1 MPLRHLYAVSIY
13 FSSYHNLF
21 KSNITQADL
30 THRTET
36 YIVSINRSIA
46 LMISSICGFMLPAF
60 EESFNASSL

>member
-1 MPLRHLYAVSIY
+1 MPRRHLYAVSIY

-30 THRTET
+30 THRAET